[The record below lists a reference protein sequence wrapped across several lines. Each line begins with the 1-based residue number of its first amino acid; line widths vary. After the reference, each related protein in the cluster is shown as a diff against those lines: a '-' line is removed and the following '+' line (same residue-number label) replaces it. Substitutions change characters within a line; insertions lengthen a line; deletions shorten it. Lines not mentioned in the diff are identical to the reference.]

1 MHGRAMLTAL
11 LLLFG
16 VAAPWSAPLALPDVA
31 VQALMGDRVVIRWQG
46 ATHQLGVGDS
56 VNGLSLLAADSD
68 GAVFEY
74 RGERFQRGLSN
85 RVGGSYADP
94 APPEV
99 RIRPDERGMYRTR
112 GRINGRSSELIVDTG
127 ANLVAMGRGQA
138 EALGVE
144 VDGGLRRRVE
154 TAGGVTT
161 GYEVRLDRVSVGGVE
176 VRNVPAVI
184 LEGAGPPVPLL
195 GMSFLGRVN
204 MRQEGGVLL
213 LRGSQ

>member
-1 MHGRAMLTAL
+1 MHGRMTLVAL
-11 LLLFG
+11 LSLVAFG
-16 VAAPWSAPLALPDVA
+16 APWSTSLALPDVA

-46 ATHQLGVGDS
+46 ATHRLAVGDS
-56 VNGLSLLAADSD
+56 VNGLSLVAASSD

-74 RGERFQRGLSN
+74 QGERFQRGLSD

-99 RIRPDERGMYRTR
+99 RIRPDERGMYRAQ
-112 GRINGRSSELIVDTG
+112 GQINGRSSEFIVDTG

-144 VDGGLRRRVE
+144 IDGGLRRRVE

-161 GYEVRLDRVSVGGVE
+161 GYQVRLDRVSVGGVE
-176 VRNVPAVI
+176 VQGVRAIV
-184 LEGAGPPVPLL
+184 LDGAGPPAPLL